1 MRVPIFKRTA
11 AILLLTLCVC
21 AVSCRSEEPQP
32 ANPSGERLELPGQ
45 DAEPEEVLR
54 SYLACLQCGDSVTY
68 MKLFAD
74 KNAAWSFTPAFQGP
88 QEIRNVL
95 LEECEPGTD
104 GERYWKVTYLAR
116 VDERGNWNPQGEQEE
131 EICQYPCLIQTGK
144 GWKIKTLQGRVS

>member
-1 MRVPIFKRTA
+1 M
-11 AILLLTLCVC
+11 LTLCVC

-32 ANPSGERLELPGQ
+32 ANPSGERVELPGQ